1 MDRLD
6 DCFDTGFEYQTYPDF
21 GCHLPACVYA
31 SSPDNETL
39 YSPSFECCD
48 DRTQLE
54 FISKEQPSC
63 QSEQIYGKSGLVDP
77 VLAHGETHFQF
88 PWMKNSRTNYGIK
101 SQCLGSDHQSD
112 PDDSKRS
119 RTAYSRAQLLELEK
133 EFLFNKY
140 ISRPR
145 RIELAAILN
154 LTERHVKIWFQNRRM
169 KWKKEAKGVNKVTR
183 ERCTNT
189 VSKKESSGNDSVW
202 SPLHKPH
209 EVA

>member
-1 MDRLD
+1 NTSALI
-6 DCFDTGFEYQTYPDF
+6 
-21 GCHLPACVYA
+21 
-31 SSPDNETL
+31 N
-39 YSPSFECCD
+39 
-48 DRTQLE
+48 
-54 FISKEQPSC
+54 
-63 QSEQIYGKSGLVDP
+63 GKKFF
-77 VLAHGETHFQF
+77 VL
-88 PWMKNSRTNYGIK
+88 
-101 SQCLGSDHQSD
+101 
-112 PDDSKRS
+112 KRS

-189 VSKKESSGNDSVW
+189 VSKKEPSGNDSVW
-202 SPLHKPH
+202 SPLHKPPFQCTFSC
-209 EVA
+209 